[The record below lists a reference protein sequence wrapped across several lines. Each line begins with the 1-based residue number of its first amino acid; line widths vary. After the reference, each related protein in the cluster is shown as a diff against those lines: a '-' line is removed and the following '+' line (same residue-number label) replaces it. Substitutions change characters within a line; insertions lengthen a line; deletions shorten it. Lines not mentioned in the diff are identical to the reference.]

1 MDDTD
6 LLNTYLSKGSEDAF
20 SELVHRHINLVYGA
34 ALRRLDG
41 DSHGAADVAQAVFEL
56 LARKASSLTSHPT
69 LAGWL
74 FSTTH
79 FIAARTRRGQQRR
92 RKREQEAQLMN
103 EITHD
108 SKTEPPWEELRPL
121 LED

>member
-1 MDDTD
+1 MDDPD
-6 LLNTYLSKGSEDAF
+6 LLRAYISNGSEKAF

-41 DSHGAADVAQAVFEL
+41 DAHGAADVAQAVFET
-56 LARKASSLTSHPT
+56 LARKASSLAGHPT

-74 FSTTH
+74 FATAP

-92 RKREQEAQLMN
+92 RRREQEAHLMN
-103 EITHD
+103 EMLSD
-108 SKTEPPWEELRPL
+108 AKAEPPWSDLRPV
-121 LED
+121 